1 MTIQIKSTRILAIDA
16 GERLNTL
23 KLTDNITEKTIVIT
37 FDELKNLPLQDS
49 ILGIDNSHFKE
60 IHIVM
65 EGAHAAPR
73 RKHSLSQILEEHILA
88 GLIDNCNS
96 TNNFK
101 FKVISEKLTSR
112 ALTHYQYNYD
122 ASASKDTHDG
132 IAIIK
137 LIEDFPE
144 IELKKIKN
152 AKDLYK
158 KDRVEAGRQWR
169 LNETNP
175 DMNYLQAINYGLI
188 KKGEYRLELDL
199 APVIRDIVL
208 ETYPILYRSS
218 SQIVKSF
225 FLLTDPDVDP
235 ENIYPL
241 INNEEWLQHI
251 DKHRNLIRIDI
262 QKSKKIDGK
271 LVKVEPFIKKCDWSF
286 EMRGLSACLNAI
298 CDSDGIVRSLEEK
311 YMHEGRIS
319 NNWIKNFYFVHN
331 QFHHQG
337 GVPRAIL
344 MNYLFPAFH
353 AKTWIGEDKDDTW
366 LSWHGAPKN
375 RGKLTEKQNKHLV
388 LTRKQGKDA
397 CMEVINFYRNILGI
411 RADWTLDIQEAYV

>member
-1 MTIQIKSTRILAIDA
+1 MKIKTIRILAIDA

-73 RKHSLSQILEEHILA
+73 RKHSLSQILEGHILE
-88 GLIDNCNS
+88 GLIKNCNS
-96 TNNFK
+96 TDNFK
-101 FKVISEKLTSR
+101 FMVISEKLTSR
-112 ALTHYQYNYD
+112 ALTHYQYNYND
-122 ASASKDTHDG
+122 SASKDTHDG

-144 IELKKIKN
+144 IELKKIKS
-152 AKDLYK
+152 AKDLHK

-169 LNETNP
+169 LTETNP
-175 DMNYLQAINYGLI
+175 DMNYLQALNYGLI

-199 APVIRDIVL
+199 VPVIRDIIL
-208 ETYPILYRSS
+208 ETYPMLYKSS
-218 SQIVKSF
+218 SPIVKKF
-225 FLLTDPDVDP
+225 FLLTDPNVDP
-235 ENIYPL
+235 ENEKAL
-241 INNEEWLQHI
+241 INNEEWLPHI
-251 DKHRNLIRIDI
+251 DKHRNLIHIGI
-262 QKSKKIDGK
+262 QKKQKIDGK
-271 LVKVEPFIKKCDWSF
+271 LVDIDPFIKGVDWSF

-298 CDSDGIVRSLEEK
+298 CDSDGHVRSLEEK

-319 NNWIKNFYFVHN
+319 NNWIKDFYFVHN

-337 GVPRAIL
+337 GVARAIL
-344 MNYLFPAFH
+344 MNYLFPTFH
-353 AKTWIGEDKDDTW
+353 AKTWVGEDKDDKW
-366 LSWHGAPKN
+366 LSWHSSPKN
-375 RGKLTEKQNKHLV
+375 RGKLNEKQNKHLV

-411 RADWTLDIQEAYV
+411 RADWTLDIQEVYV

>member
-1 MTIQIKSTRILAIDA
+1 MKIKSIRILAIDA

-23 KLTDNITEKTIVIT
+23 KLTDNITERTTVIT

-73 RKHSLSQILEEHILA
+73 RKHSLSQILEGHILES
-88 GLIDNCNS
+88 LIDNCNS
-96 TNNFK
+96 TDNFK
-101 FKVISEKLTSR
+101 FMVLSEKLTSR

-144 IELKKIKN
+144 IQLKKIKS
-152 AKDLYK
+152 AKDLYT
-158 KDRVEAGRQWR
+158 KDRVEDGRQWR
-169 LNETNP
+169 LTETNP
-175 DMNYLQAINYGLI
+175 DMNYLQALNYGLI

-199 APVIRDIVL
+199 VPVIRDIIL
-208 ETYPILYRSS
+208 ETYPILYKSS
-218 SQIVKSF
+218 SPIVKKF
-225 FLLTDPDVDP
+225 FLLTDPNVDP
-235 ENIYPL
+235 ENEYAL
-241 INNEEWLQHI
+241 INNEEWLPHI
-251 DKHRNLIRIDI
+251 DKHRNLIDIGI
-262 QKSKKIDGK
+262 QKKRKIDGK
-271 LVKVEPFIKKCDWSF
+271 LVDTDPFIKSVDWSF

-298 CDSDGIVRSLEEK
+298 CDSDGHVRSLEEK

-319 NNWIKNFYFVHN
+319 NNWIKDFYFVHN

-353 AKTWIGEDKDDTW
+353 AKTWVGENKDDKW
-366 LSWHGAPKN
+366 LSWHKGIKN
-375 RGKLTEKQNKHLV
+375 RGKLNEKQNKHLV

-411 RADWTLDIQEAYV
+411 KADWVLDIQEAYV